1 LTDLKRKYPELPDVA
16 TSARRISVN
25 CILATSAQ
33 SFPGSNHNLS
43 TQPAGIE
50 VLRADTPALR
60 RAFLQLPHRIYAQDP
75 HWVAP
80 LDLELRQRLW
90 GGNPFFEH
98 AVAQAWVAM
107 RGEQCVGRISAQYDR
122 LHQQVHGNDVGS
134 FGLIEMVDDAD
145 VVSALLQTAADWLR
159 THHATRMRGPLNLSV
174 NEECGLLVEGF
185 DTPPSIMMG
194 HACPGYDQL
203 LQQQGLLKARDLL
216 AYRVA
221 PDFVAPG
228 VMRRLAD
235 SLGKKVRVRALDT
248 RDKTRELEI
257 VRDIFNDAWSENFGF
272 VPFTEAEFQDIGKLL
287 TLLMPPDYVQLAEV
301 DGEPAAFI
309 VAMPNINEITAHLR
323 GRLLPLGWLR
333 LLWGLKVRHPRS
345 ARVSLMGVRKKFQQ
359 SRLGP
364 GLAFM
369 VIDAVRKRLCAN
381 GVTEVE
387 LSWILEDN
395 SGMRSIIE
403 SIGGEPYKRYRI
415 YEKAI

>member
-1 LTDLKRKYPELPDVA
+1 
-16 TSARRISVN
+16 
-25 CILATSAQ
+25 
-33 SFPGSNHNLS
+33 LS
-43 TQPAGIE
+43 IQPAGIT
-50 VLRADTPALR
+50 VLRADTAALR
-60 RAFLQLPHRIYAQDP
+60 RAFLQLPHRLYATDP

-80 LDLELRQRLW
+80 LDFELRQRLW
-90 GGNPFFEH
+90 GSNPFFEH

-107 RGEQCVGRISAQYDR
+107 RDGECVGRICAQYDR

-134 FGLIEMVDDAD
+134 FGLIEMVEDAA
-145 VVSALLQTAADWLR
+145 VVDALLQTAAGWLH
-159 THHATRMRGPLNLSV
+159 THDATRMRGPLNLSV

-185 DTPPSIMMG
+185 DSPPSIMMG
-194 HACPGYDQL
+194 HALPGYDRL

-221 PDFVAPG
+221 PDFEAPR

-235 SLGKKVRVRALDT
+235 SLSGSVRVRPLDT
-248 RDKTRELEI
+248 RDKTRELE
-257 VRDIFNDAWSENFGF
+257 VLRDIFNDAWSENFGF

-287 TLLMPPDYVQLAEV
+287 TLLMPPDYVQMAEV

-309 VAMPNINEITAHLR
+309 VAMPNINEITARLR
-323 GRLLPLGWLR
+323 GRLLPFGWLR
-333 LLWGLKVRHPRS
+333 LLWGLKVRHPGS